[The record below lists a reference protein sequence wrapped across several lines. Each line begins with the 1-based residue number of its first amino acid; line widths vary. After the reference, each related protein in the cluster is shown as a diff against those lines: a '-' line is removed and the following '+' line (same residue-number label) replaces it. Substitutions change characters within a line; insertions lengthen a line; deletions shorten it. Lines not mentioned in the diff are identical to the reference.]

1 MNRFQAYHFLGLDIH
16 KCSIAYC
23 EKNVTGQLVARGTF
37 AARKHEVVAFAQSR
51 PAPFIAGIEATMFSG
66 WVYDTL
72 LPYAV
77 ELHVGHPLRLKA
89 LSKNKN
95 DRIDAELI
103 ANLLRADLFPSCH
116 MASPEVRE
124 LRRVLRYRNFLV
136 IEATRMKNK
145 VAGILMETGVEY
157 FKTKL
162 HYKGYFSELL
172 DSLEGVPNSVR
183 GLLKMTRSNIELFTQ
198 AQRQLLDALKN
209 HAALRERV
217 QLLKTVGGVGD
228 VTALTW
234 ALEIDDP
241 HRFGRVKDVQSYC
254 GLCAAQ
260 HESGGKEWRAPLS
273 KERNSHL
280 QTILIEAA
288 KLAPSKHRHLCDV
301 HQAALERGYNRNRAT
316 LAVARKLAAYLL
328 AVDKSKEA
336 FIAPQ

>member
-1 MNRFQAYHFLGLDIH
+1 
-16 KCSIAYC
+16 
-23 EKNVTGQLVARGTF
+23 
-37 AARKHEVVAFAQSR
+37 
-51 PAPFIAGIEATMFSG
+51 MFSG

-280 QTILIEAA
+280 QTILI
-288 KLAPSKHRHLCDV
+288 
-301 HQAALERGYNRNRAT
+301 
-316 LAVARKLAAYLL
+316 
-328 AVDKSKEA
+328 
-336 FIAPQ
+336 